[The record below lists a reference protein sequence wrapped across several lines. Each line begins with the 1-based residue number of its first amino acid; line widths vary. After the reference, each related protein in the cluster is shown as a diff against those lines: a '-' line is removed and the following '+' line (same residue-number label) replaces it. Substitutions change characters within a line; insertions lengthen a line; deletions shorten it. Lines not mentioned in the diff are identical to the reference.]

1 MLFLWSINSILFGS
15 FHDGYDPIL
24 EGSDA
29 VEAEREVDAVST
41 VMSTEQSGEE
51 RLKAR
56 KPLPAPYP
64 AYLPTAGSPLT
75 VDQDLYD
82 SIQQGAREL
91 VTSFVLP
98 IRSGRA
104 WKAPA
109 GSIIRISTP
118 EGPQVGMLAS
128 RHSTDNS

>member
-1 MLFLWSINSILFGS
+1 
-15 FHDGYDPIL
+15 
-24 EGSDA
+24 
-29 VEAEREVDAVST
+29 
-41 VMSTEQSGEE
+41 MSTFPSDDE

-56 KPLPAPYP
+56 KALPAPHP

-75 VDQDLYD
+75 VDKALYQ
-82 SIQQGAREL
+82 SIQQSPREL
-91 VTSFVLP
+91 VDSFVLP

-118 EGPQVGMLAS
+118 EGAQVGMMRS
-128 RHSTDNS
+128 NEQRDDFSDPVQVT